1 MHIIYNPQLNSVCIH
16 VHMCFMHLYMCAS
29 VYMCTCACVYVC
41 KYTCVH
47 MYMCTWGD
55 QKSMLSVPL
64 QLTYLKQAFFTE
76 PEAHRLARLASWQES
91 RISRVP
97 PAPRNRLQMCAT
109 MPSFYVAAGNLNS
122 VPQICIASTLPNA
135 VSPAPDFYILF

>member
-64 QLTYLKQAFFTE
+64 QLTYLKQAFLLNLKLTVWLDW
-76 PEAHRLARLASWQES
+76 LAGKSQES
-91 RISRVP
+91 PESHLLPEIGYRCVLLC
-97 PAPRNRLQMCAT
+97 PAFMWRL
-109 MPSFYVAAGNLNS
+109 G
-122 VPQICIASTLPNA
+122 I
-135 VSPAPDFYILF
+135 